1 MIKFF
6 KISVLALSVLFLTS
20 CASGYKKIQPKAINF
35 ASRSENNSIVLEYK
49 YDLLEKK
56 YKKKE
61 LNNGLKVIAVK
72 VTNNGANDLV
82 FGKDIRLTYENGNE
96 LNLLETNVVYK
107 AIKQSPASYLWY
119 LLLSP
124 MQFQTMTTN
133 SNGQQ
138 QTSSSTP
145 IGLVIGPGLAG
156 GNMIAASSANKN
168 FQNDLL
174 ENDIIGKVI
183 KKGETV
189 YGIIG
194 IQSNNYDSIKVK

>member
-1 MIKFF
+1 MIKFL
-6 KISVLALSVLFLTS
+6 KISVLLLSVLFLNS
-20 CASGYKKIQPKAINF
+20 CASGYKKIQPKTINF
-35 ASRSENNSIVLEYK
+35 ASRSENNSVVLEYK
-49 YDLLEKK
+49 YDLLDKK

-61 LNNGLKVIAVK
+61 LINGLKVIAVK
-72 VTNNGANDLV
+72 VTNNSANDLV

-96 LNLLETNVVYK
+96 LNVLETNVVYK
-107 AIKQSPASYLWY
+107 TIKQSPASYLWY

-168 FQNDLL
+168 FQSDLT

-194 IQSNNYDSIKVK
+194 IRSNNYDSIKVK

>member
-6 KISVLALSVLFLTS
+6 KISALALSVLLLNS
-20 CASGYKKIQPKAINF
+20 CASGYKKIQPKTINF
-35 ASRSENNSIVLEYK
+35 VSRSENNSIVLEYK

-72 VTNNGANDLV
+72 VTNNSANDLV

-156 GNMIAASSANKN
+156 GNIIAASSANKN

>member
-20 CASGYKKIQPKAINF
+20 CASGYKKIEPKKINF
-35 ASRSENNSIVLEYK
+35 ASRSENNSVVLEYK

-72 VTNNGANDLV
+72 VTNNSANDLV

>member
-6 KISVLALSVLFLTS
+6 KIPVLALSVLFLTS
-20 CASGYKKIQPKAINF
+20 CASGYKKIQPKSITF
-35 ASRSENNSIVLEYK
+35 ASRSENNSVVLEYK

-56 YKKKE
+56 YKKNE
-61 LNNGLKVIAVK
+61 LNKGLKVIAIK
-72 VTNNGANDLV
+72 VTNNGVNDLI
-82 FGKDIRLTYENGNE
+82 FGSDIRLTYENGNE

-119 LLLSP
+119 LLLTP
-124 MQFQTMTTN
+124 MQFQTTTTN
-133 SNGQQ
+133 SFGQQ
-138 QTSSSTP
+138 TSSSSTP

-156 GNMIAASSANKN
+156 GNIIAASSANKN
-168 FQNDLL
+168 FSNDLL

-194 IQSNNYDSIKVK
+194 IRSNNYDSIKVK

>member
-6 KISVLALSVLFLTS
+6 TISVLTLSVLFLNS
-20 CASGYKKIQPKAINF
+20 CASGYKKIQPKTINF

-61 LNNGLKVIAVK
+61 LNNGLKLIAVK
-72 VTNNGANDLV
+72 VTNNTSNDLV

-96 LNLLETNVVYK
+96 LNLLETNVVYN

-119 LLLSP
+119 LLLTP
-124 MQFQTMTTN
+124 MQFQTTTTN
-133 SNGQQ
+133 SFGQQ
-138 QTSSSTP
+138 TSSSSTP

-168 FQNDLL
+168 FQNDLTK
-174 ENDIIGKVI
+174 NDIIGKII

-189 YGIIG
+189 YGIVG
-194 IQSNNYDSIKVK
+194 IRSDNYDTIKVK

>member
-6 KISVLALSVLFLTS
+6 KISVLTLSVLFLNS
-20 CASGYKKIQPKAINF
+20 CASGYKKIQPKTINF

-61 LNNGLKVIAVK
+61 LNNGLKLIAVK
-72 VTNNGANDLV
+72 VTNNTSNDLV

-96 LNLLETNVVYK
+96 LNLLETNVVYN

-119 LLLSP
+119 LLLTP
-124 MQFQTMTTN
+124 MQFQTTTTN
-133 SNGQQ
+133 SFGQQ
-138 QTSSSTP
+138 TSSSSTP

-168 FQNDLL
+168 FQNDLT
-174 ENDIIGKVI
+174 ENDILGKVI
-183 KKGETV
+183 KTGETV
-189 YGIIG
+189 YGIVG
-194 IQSNNYDSIKVK
+194 IRSDNYDTIKVK

>member
-6 KISVLALSVLFLTS
+6 KISVLALSALFLTN
-20 CASGYKKIQPKAINF
+20 CASGYKKIQPKSITF
-35 ASRSENNSIVLEYK
+35 ASRSENNSVVLEYK

-56 YKKKE
+56 YKKNE
-61 LNNGLKVIAVK
+61 LNKGLKVIAVK
-72 VTNNGANDLV
+72 VTNNSANDLV

>member
-6 KISVLALSVLFLTS
+6 KIPVLALSVLFLTS
-20 CASGYKKIQPKAINF
+20 CASGYKKIQPKSITF
-35 ASRSENNSIVLEYK
+35 ASRSENNSVVLEYK

-56 YKKKE
+56 YKKNE
-61 LNNGLKVIAVK
+61 LNKGLKVIAVK
-72 VTNNGANDLV
+72 VTNNGVNDLI
-82 FGKDIRLTYENGNE
+82 FGSDIRLTYENGNE

-119 LLLSP
+119 LLLTP
-124 MQFQTMTTN
+124 MQFQTTTTN
-133 SNGQQ
+133 SFGQQ
-138 QTSSSTP
+138 TSSSSTP

-156 GNMIAASSANKN
+156 GNIIAASSANKN
-168 FQNDLL
+168 FSNDLL

-194 IQSNNYDSIKVK
+194 IRSNNYDSIKVK

>member
-6 KISVLALSVLFLTS
+6 KISVLALSVLFLTN
-20 CASGYKKIQPKAINF
+20 CASGYKKIQPKSITF
-35 ASRSENNSIVLEYK
+35 ASRSENNSVVLEYK

-61 LNNGLKVIAVK
+61 LNNRLKVIAVK
-72 VTNNGANDLV
+72 VTNNSANDLV

-156 GNMIAASSANKN
+156 GNIIAASSANKN

>member
-6 KISVLALSVLFLTS
+6 KIPVLALSVLFLTG
-20 CASGYKKIQPKAINF
+20 CASGYKKIQPKSITF
-35 ASRSENNSIVLEYK
+35 ASRSENNSVVLEYK

-56 YKKKE
+56 YKKNE
-61 LNNGLKVIAVK
+61 LNKGLKVIAIK
-72 VTNNGANDLV
+72 VTNNGVNDLI
-82 FGKDIRLTYENGNE
+82 FGSDIRLTYENGNE

-119 LLLSP
+119 LLLTP
-124 MQFQTMTTN
+124 MQFQTTTTN
-133 SNGQQ
+133 SFGQQ
-138 QTSSSTP
+138 TSSSSTP

-156 GNMIAASSANKN
+156 GNIIAASSANKN
-168 FQNDLL
+168 FSNDLL

-194 IQSNNYDSIKVK
+194 IRSNNYDSIKVK

>member
-6 KISVLALSVLFLTS
+6 KISVLTLSVLFLNS
-20 CASGYKKIQPKAINF
+20 CASGYKKIQPKTINF

-61 LNNGLKVIAVK
+61 LNNGLKLIAVK
-72 VTNNGANDLV
+72 VTNNTSNDLV

-96 LNLLETNVVYK
+96 LNLLETNVVYN

-119 LLLSP
+119 LLLTP
-124 MQFQTMTTN
+124 MQFQTTTTN
-133 SNGQQ
+133 SFGQQ
-138 QTSSSTP
+138 TSSSSTP

-168 FQNDLL
+168 FQNDLT

-183 KKGETV
+183 KTGETV
-189 YGIIG
+189 YGIVG
-194 IQSNNYDSIKVK
+194 IRSDNYDTIKVK

>member
-6 KISVLALSVLFLTS
+6 KISVLALSVLFLNS
-20 CASGYKKIQPKAINF
+20 CASGYKKIQPKTINF
-35 ASRSENNSIVLEYK
+35 ASRSENNTIVLEYK

-61 LNNGLKVIAVK
+61 LNNGLKVIAIK
-72 VTNNGANDLV
+72 VTNNTSNDLV

-96 LNLLETNVVYK
+96 LNLLETNVVYN

-119 LLLSP
+119 LLLTP
-124 MQFQTMTTN
+124 MQFQTTTTN
-133 SNGQQ
+133 SFGQQ
-138 QTSSSTP
+138 TSSSSTP

-168 FQNDLL
+168 FQNDLT

-183 KKGETV
+183 KTGETV
-189 YGIIG
+189 YGIVG
-194 IQSNNYDSIKVK
+194 IRSDNYDTIKVK

>member
-1 MIKFF
+1 MINFF

-20 CASGYKKIQPKAINF
+20 CASGYKKIQPKSISF
-35 ASRSENNSIVLEYK
+35 ASRSENNSVVLEYK

-96 LNLLETNVVYK
+96 LNLLETNIVYK

-156 GNMIAASSANKN
+156 GNIIAASSANKN

>member
-6 KISVLALSVLFLTS
+6 KIPVLALSVLFLTG
-20 CASGYKKIQPKAINF
+20 CASGYKKIQPKSITF

-56 YKKKE
+56 YKKNE
-61 LNNGLKVIAVK
+61 LNKGLKVIAIK
-72 VTNNGANDLV
+72 VTNNGVNDLI
-82 FGKDIRLTYENGNE
+82 FGSDIRLTYENGNE

-119 LLLSP
+119 LLLTP
-124 MQFQTMTTN
+124 MQFQTTTTN
-133 SNGQQ
+133 SFGQQ
-138 QTSSSTP
+138 TSSSSTP
-145 IGLVIGPGLAG
+145 IGLLIGPGLAG
-156 GNMIAASSANKN
+156 GNIIAASSANKN
-168 FQNDLL
+168 FSNDLL

-194 IQSNNYDSIKVK
+194 IRSNNYDSIKVK

>member
-6 KISVLALSVLFLTS
+6 TISVLTLSVLFLNS
-20 CASGYKKIQPKAINF
+20 CASGYKKIQPKTINF
-35 ASRSENNSIVLEYK
+35 ASRCENNSIVLEYK

-72 VTNNGANDLV
+72 VTNNTSNDLV

-96 LNLLETNVVYK
+96 LNLLETNVVYNT
-107 AIKQSPASYLWY
+107 IKQSPASYLWY
-119 LLLSP
+119 LLLTP
-124 MQFQTMTTN
+124 MQFQTTTTN
-133 SNGQQ
+133 SFGQQ
-138 QTSSSTP
+138 TSSSSTP

-168 FQNDLL
+168 FQNDLTK
-174 ENDIIGKVI
+174 NDIIGKII

-189 YGIIG
+189 YGIVG
-194 IQSNNYDSIKVK
+194 IRSDNYDTIKVK

>member
-1 MIKFF
+1 MIKFL
-6 KISVLALSVLFLTS
+6 KISVLALSVLFLNS
-20 CASGYKKIQPKAINF
+20 CASAYKKIQPKTINF

-49 YDLLEKK
+49 YDLLETK

-61 LNNGLKVIAVK
+61 LTNGLKVIAVK
-72 VTNNGANDLV
+72 VTNNTANDLV

-96 LNLLETNVVYK
+96 LNLLETNVVYN

-119 LLLSP
+119 LLLTP
-124 MQFQTMTTN
+124 MQFQTTTTN
-133 SNGQQ
+133 SFGQQ
-138 QTSSSTP
+138 TSSSSTP

-174 ENDIIGKVI
+174 KNDILGKVI
-183 KKGETV
+183 KTGETV
-189 YGIIG
+189 YGIVG
-194 IQSNNYDSIKVK
+194 IRSDNYDAIKVK

>member
-6 KISVLALSVLFLTS
+6 KISVLALSVLFLTN
-20 CASGYKKIQPKAINF
+20 CASGYKKIQPKSITF
-35 ASRSENNSIVLEYK
+35 ASRSENNSVVLEYK

-72 VTNNGANDLV
+72 VTNNSVNDLV

-156 GNMIAASSANKN
+156 GNIIAASSANKN

>member
-6 KISVLALSVLFLTS
+6 KISVLALSVLFLTN
-20 CASGYKKIQPKAINF
+20 CASGYKKIQPKSITF
-35 ASRSENNSIVLEYK
+35 ASRSENNSVVLEYK

-56 YKKKE
+56 YKKNE
-61 LNNGLKVIAVK
+61 LNKGLKVIAIK
-72 VTNNGANDLV
+72 VTNSGVNDLI
-82 FGKDIRLTYENGNE
+82 FGSDIRLTYENGNE

-119 LLLSP
+119 LLLTP
-124 MQFQTMTTN
+124 MQFQTTTTN
-133 SNGQQ
+133 SFGQQ
-138 QTSSSTP
+138 TSSSSTP
-145 IGLVIGPGLAG
+145 IGLLIGPGLAG
-156 GNMIAASSANKN
+156 GNIIAASSANKN
-168 FQNDLL
+168 FSNDLL

-194 IQSNNYDSIKVK
+194 IRSNNYDSIKVK

>member
-1 MIKFF
+1 
-6 KISVLALSVLFLTS
+6 ALSVLLLNS
-20 CASGYKKIQPKAINF
+20 CASGYKKIQPKTINF

-61 LNNGLKVIAVK
+61 MNNGLKVIAVK
-72 VTNNGANDLV
+72 VTNNSTNDLV
-82 FGKDIRLTYENGNE
+82 FGKDIQLTYENGNE

-145 IGLVIGPGLAG
+145 VGLVIGPGLAG

-168 FQNDLL
+168 FQSDLT

-194 IQSNNYDSIKVK
+194 IRSNNYDSIKVK

>member
-1 MIKFF
+1 
-6 KISVLALSVLFLTS
+6 
-20 CASGYKKIQPKAINF
+20 
-35 ASRSENNSIVLEYK
+35 
-49 YDLLEKK
+49 
-56 YKKKE
+56 
-61 LNNGLKVIAVK
+61 
-72 VTNNGANDLV
+72 
-82 FGKDIRLTYENGNE
+82 
-96 LNLLETNVVYK
+96 
-107 AIKQSPASYLWY
+107 
-119 LLLSP
+119 
-124 MQFQTMTTN
+124 MTTN

-145 IGLVIGPGLAG
+145 LGLVIGPGLAG
-156 GNMIAASSANKN
+156 GNIIAASSANKN

>member
-20 CASGYKKIQPKAINF
+20 CASGYKKIQPKKINF
-35 ASRSENNSIVLEYK
+35 ASRSENNSVVLEYK

-72 VTNNGANDLV
+72 VTNNSANDLV

>member
-6 KISVLALSVLFLTS
+6 KISVLALSVLFLTN
-20 CASGYKKIQPKAINF
+20 CASGYKKIQPKSITF
-35 ASRSENNSIVLEYK
+35 ASRSENNSVVLEYK

-72 VTNNGANDLV
+72 VTNNSVNDLV

-107 AIKQSPASYLWY
+107 AIKQSPTSYLWY

-156 GNMIAASSANKN
+156 GNIIAASSANKN

>member
-6 KISVLALSVLFLTS
+6 KISVLTLSVLFLNS
-20 CASGYKKIQPKAINF
+20 CASGYKKIQPKTINF

-61 LNNGLKVIAVK
+61 LNNGLKLIAVK
-72 VTNNGANDLV
+72 VTNNTSNDLV

-119 LLLSP
+119 LLLTP
-124 MQFQTMTTN
+124 MQFQTTTTN
-133 SNGQQ
+133 SFGQQ
-138 QTSSSTP
+138 TSSSSTP

-168 FQNDLL
+168 FQNDLT
-174 ENDIIGKVI
+174 ENDILGKVI
-183 KKGETV
+183 KTGETV
-189 YGIIG
+189 YGIVG
-194 IQSNNYDSIKVK
+194 IRSDNYDTIKVK

>member
-6 KISVLALSVLFLTS
+6 KIPVLALSVLFLTG
-20 CASGYKKIQPKAINF
+20 CASGYKKIQPKSITF
-35 ASRSENNSIVLEYK
+35 ASRSENNSVVLEYK

-56 YKKKE
+56 YKKNE
-61 LNNGLKVIAVK
+61 LNKGLKVIAVK
-72 VTNNGANDLV
+72 VTNNGVNDLI
-82 FGKDIRLTYENGNE
+82 FGSDIRLTYENGNE

-119 LLLSP
+119 LLLTP
-124 MQFQTMTTN
+124 MQFQTTTTN
-133 SNGQQ
+133 SFGQQ
-138 QTSSSTP
+138 TSSSSTP

-156 GNMIAASSANKN
+156 GNIIAASSANKN
-168 FQNDLL
+168 FSNDLL

-194 IQSNNYDSIKVK
+194 IRSNNYDSIKVK

>member
-20 CASGYKKIQPKAINF
+20 CASGYKKIEPKKINF
-35 ASRSENNSIVLEYK
+35 ASRSENNSVVLEYK

-61 LNNGLKVIAVK
+61 LNKGLKVIAVK

-194 IQSNNYDSIKVK
+194 IQSNNYYSIKVK

>member
-6 KISVLALSVLFLTS
+6 KISALALSALLLNS
-20 CASGYKKIQPKAINF
+20 CASGYKKIEPKTINF

-61 LNNGLKVIAVK
+61 MNNGLKVIAVK
-72 VTNNGANDLV
+72 VTNNSTNDLV
-82 FGKDIRLTYENGNE
+82 FGKDIQLTYENGNE

-145 IGLVIGPGLAG
+145 VGLVIGPGLAG

-168 FQNDLL
+168 FYNDLL

-194 IQSNNYDSIKVK
+194 IRSNNYDSIKVK